1 MTIEIDNIY
10 NVDCVDGLSCM
21 EEESVDLTVTSPP
34 YDNIR
39 SYNGNIDQWSFEK
52 FKKIA
57 DELYR
62 VTKDGGVVVW
72 IVSDGT
78 ENGSESLTSFKQ
90 AIYFRGIGFSLY
102 DTMIWEKP
110 SPAVPTEG
118 RYYDVFEYMFVF
130 CKGSKPK
137 SMNLICDRINLS
149 AGSVARKETR
159 SAREDRKYKD
169 EKRVVAD
176 TSRRF
181 NVWNIGRGKNLS
193 SHPAVFP
200 YELARDHI
208 RSWSEE
214 GDVVLDPF
222 MGSGTTALAAKNN
235 GRHFVGFEIDK
246 SYFEESESVVEA
258 AKKQTR
264 LF

>member
-1 MTIEIDNIY
+1 MEIDRIY
-10 NVDCVDGLSCM
+10 NIDCLDGLCTM
-21 EEESVDLTVTSPP
+21 EPECVDLTVTSPP

-39 SYNGNIDQWSFEK
+39 SYNGNIDQWSFDK
-52 FKKIA
+52 FKSIA

-62 VTKDGGVVVW
+62 VTKKNGVVVW
-72 IVSDGT
+72 IVADGT
-78 ENGSESLTSFKQ
+78 ENGSESLTSFRQ
-90 AIYFRGIGFSLY
+90 AMYFREIGFSLY

-137 SMNLICDRINLS
+137 SLNLICDRMNSS

-159 SAREDRKYKD
+159 SAREDRKYLD

-181 NVWNIGRGKNLS
+181 NVWTVGRGRNLS

-208 RSWSEE
+208 LTWSDE
-214 GDVVLDPF
+214 GDIVLDPF
-222 MGSGTTALAAKNN
+222 MGSGTTAMAARST
-235 GRHFVGFEIDK
+235 GRHFVGFEIDD
-246 SYFEESESVVEA
+246 SYFNESVSVVEEV
-258 AKKQTR
+258 KKQTR